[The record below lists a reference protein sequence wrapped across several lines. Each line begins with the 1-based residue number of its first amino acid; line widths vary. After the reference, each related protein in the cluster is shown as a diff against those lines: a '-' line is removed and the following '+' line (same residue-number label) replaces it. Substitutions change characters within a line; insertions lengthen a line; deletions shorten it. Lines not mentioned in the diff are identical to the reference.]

1 MRYKRTLILWIAI
14 YPLIM
19 VLELVLG
26 PFLKEMHRPLGTL
39 IMTLVAVLIMDY
51 ILVPTLYRLFGQ
63 WLKP

>member
-1 MRYKRTLILWIAI
+1 MRYKRTLILWMAI

-26 PFLKEMHRPLGTL
+26 PFLKEMHRALGTL
-39 IMTLVAVLIMDY
+39 IMTLVAVPIMEY
-51 ILVPTLYRLFGQ
+51 LLVPMLYHLFRK

>member
-26 PFLKEMHRPLGTL
+26 PFLKEMHRALGTL